1 MSIGELRDRIILQY
15 AIKTS
20 DPAGGVIKTWIDY
33 ATIWAKAWTVSSGE
47 GTAANQTSLTRIQK
61 FKIRYRSV
69 LKADWR
75 IKWGTRY
82 FAIHS
87 IDPDDKREF
96 IFLTCKE
103 NA

>member
-1 MSIGELRDRIILQY
+1 MIGELRERITLQY
-15 AIKTS
+15 STRAD
-20 DPAGGVIKTWIDY
+20 DPAGGTNKTWVDH
-33 ATIWAKAWTVSSGE
+33 ATVWAKAWTTSSGE
-47 GTAANQTSLTRIQK
+47 TTEAKQNSLIRIQK

-69 LKADWR
+69 LRGDWR
-75 IKWGTRY
+75 IKWGNRY
-82 FAIHS
+82 FAIHA

>member
-1 MSIGELRDRIILQY
+1 MIGELRERITLQY
-15 AIKTS
+15 STLAD
-20 DPAGGVIKTWIDY
+20 DPAGGGIKTYVDH
-33 ATIWAKAWTVSSGE
+33 ATVWAKPWTVSSGE
-47 GTAANQTSLTRIQK
+47 TTEAKQTSLIRIQK

-69 LKADWR
+69 LKGDWR
-75 IKWGTRY
+75 IKWGNRY

>member
-1 MSIGELRDRIILQY
+1 MSIGELRDIIILQY

-20 DPAGGVIKTWIDY
+20 DPAGGVIKTWVDY
-33 ATIWAKAWTVSSGE
+33 ATIWAKAWTVSSNE
-47 GTAANQTSLTRIQK
+47 VTAANQTSLTRIQK

-69 LKADWR
+69 LKSDWR
-75 IKWGTRY
+75 IKWGNRY

-87 IDPDDKREF
+87 IDPDEKREF

>member
-1 MSIGELRDRIILQY
+1 MSIGKLRERITLQY
-15 AIKTS
+15 PALTS
-20 DPAGGVIKTWIDY
+20 DPAGGSIKTWVDH
-33 ATIWAKAWTVSSGE
+33 ATVWAKAWSTDSAE
-47 GTAANQTSLTRIQK
+47 AQAAKQTSLIRIQK

-69 LKADWR
+69 LKGDWR
-75 IKWGTRY
+75 IKWGNRY

-103 NA
+103 AA

>member
-1 MSIGELRDRIILQY
+1 MIGGLRDRITLQY
-15 AIKTS
+15 STLTS
-20 DPAGGVIKTWIDY
+20 DPAGGSTKSWVDY

-47 GTAANQTSLTRIQK
+47 STEAKQTTLIRIQK

-69 LKADWR
+69 LKGDWR
-75 IKWGTRY
+75 IKWGNRY

-87 IDPDDKREF
+87 IDPDNKRKF

-103 NA
+103 AA

>member
-1 MSIGELRDRIILQY
+1 MSIGELNQRITLQY
-15 AIKTS
+15 ATKTS
-20 DPAGGVIKTWIDY
+20 DPAGGSTKSWVDY

-47 GTAANQTSLTRIQK
+47 STEAKQTTLTRIQK

-69 LKADWR
+69 LKGDWR
-75 IKWGTRY
+75 VKFGTRY

-96 IFLTCKE
+96 IYLTCKE

>member
-1 MSIGELRDRIILQY
+1 MSIGELRDRITLQY
-15 AIKTS
+15 ATKTD
-20 DPAGGVIKTWIDY
+20 DPAGGSTKTWVDH
-33 ATIWAKAWTVSSGE
+33 ATVWAKAWTISSGE
-47 GTAANQTSLTRIQK
+47 STEARQTVLTRIQK

-69 LKADWR
+69 LKGDWR

-82 FAIHS
+82 FSINS

-96 IFLTCKE
+96 IYLTTKE